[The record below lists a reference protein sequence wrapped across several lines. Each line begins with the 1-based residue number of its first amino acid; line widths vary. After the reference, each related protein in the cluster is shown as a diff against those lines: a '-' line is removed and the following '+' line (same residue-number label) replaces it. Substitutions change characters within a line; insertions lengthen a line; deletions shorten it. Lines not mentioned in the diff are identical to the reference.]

1 MIIAAAAGLAV
12 VGVATVSY
20 VSQEDEMNF
29 TDLSSDYAAADLAGK
44 FFNNI
49 ASPCNK
55 WYHDASKS
63 FLAGQDAFLP

>member
-1 MIIAAAAGLAV
+1 
-12 VGVATVSY
+12 
-20 VSQEDEMNF
+20 MNF